1 VFGISGN
8 EAVVLLVIAVLVVG
22 PERLPHYAAELA
34 RMIKELRRM
43 AAGASAQVRQELGPE
58 FDEAEW
64 RKLDPRQY
72 DPRRIVRDAL
82 ADSIDLDAPLGLR
95 DLPDSGHGTWDH
107 GKSRTDGSDPRGT
120 SAPAGPTG
128 STGPAGDTAVGADG
142 SVEAGAGPDSG
153 DGPPGT
159 RPAFDADAT

>member
-1 VFGISGN
+1 MFGISGS

-34 RMIKELRRM
+34 RMIKELRRL

-58 FDEAEW
+58 FDEVEW

-72 DPRRIVRDAL
+72 DPRRIVREAL
-82 ADSIDLDAPLGLR
+82 ADSIDLDDPLGLQ
-95 DLPDSGHGTWDH
+95 DLPEPRPGAWAP
-107 GKSRTDGSDPRGT
+107 GKGRTDGSDPRG
-120 SAPAGPTG
+120 GPDPVQTG
-128 STGPAGDTAVGADG
+128 STGSTAAGKAAAGAD
-142 SVEAGAGPDSG
+142 EPAGAGPDRG
-153 DGPPGT
+153 DGPPAT